1 MDKDKNK
8 DSINMNELPKN
19 NDQVVDID
27 MSVGDFTPDGCRYE
41 SVDDLTEKAILNLE
55 RTMIRSSYEYKNY
68 INYLKNELDLT
79 TCELMPGIDTK
90 TDPVSLEFHHYP
102 FTLFDITQTV
112 ARELIQNGNG
122 DPVSGFD
129 IAEQVMKEHYENN
142 IGLIPL
148 TTTLHSMAHSGAIQI
163 PLKYING
170 NFNNFYN
177 KYKEFMTPELIE
189 KYQDNLVSSTSEN
202 IKENNDEKLAKKI
215 LFFNIDYSDANNSE
229 DEDDL
234 EDLNF

>member
-1 MDKDKNK
+1 
-8 DSINMNELPKN
+8 
-19 NDQVVDID
+19 
-27 MSVGDFTPDGCRYE
+27 
-41 SVDDLTEKAILNLE
+41 
-55 RTMIRSSYEYKNY
+55 
-68 INYLKNELDLT
+68 
-79 TCELMPGIDTK
+79 
-90 TDPVSLEFHHYP
+90 
-102 FTLFDITQTV
+102 
-112 ARELIQNGNG
+112 
-122 DPVSGFD
+122 
-129 IAEQVMKEHYENN
+129 MKEHYENN

-202 IKENNDEKLAKKI
+202 IKENNDAKLAKKI